1 MKVPPVLKVEHKELH
16 GELAHAI
23 KSGGRTGEAAKAV
36 AEVMHPHFL
45 KEEEYALPPLGLLRA
60 LSTGTIE
67 PGMVEAL
74 KLTDR
79 LEAELPT
86 MLAEHEKI
94 VAALGCLA
102 EAANA
107 EDKPEYA
114 RFAERLIAHAL
125 TEEEISYPAALLI
138 GRYLKAVL
146 PSESSP
152 PDH

>member
-1 MKVPPVLKVEHKELH
+1 METPSVLKVEHEELH
-16 GELAHAI
+16 GELAHAM

-67 PGMVEAL
+67 SGMVEAL

-94 VAALGCLA
+94 VAALERLA

-125 TEEEISYPAALLI
+125 TEEAISYPAALLI

-146 PSESSP
+146 PKSS
-152 PDH
+152 